1 MFGWNFL
8 PKFYFELTWSSCHKF
23 FWYKLLIIFLIVIRF
38 QCLIRPY
45 PKHDIQTIIPKH
57 LPSSQLN
64 SLTRTYIPILKSNNT
79 TWTITT
85 QFSYQNLHTNLEIET
100 TQLEQTTNVEV
111 TCWTI
116 KLVAK
121 TNPSFILVQCN
132 WWATW
137 IKLLLHIF
145 MIQWLDHNMI
155 IHEIENEWGKKI

>member
-1 MFGWNFL
+1 MFNKAISKAWYSNNHSKTFTILTTQFSYQNLHTNLEIKQHNLNNHNSILL
-8 PKFYFELTWSSCHKF
+8 PKLTYQSWN
-23 FWYKLLIIFLIVIRF
+23 
-38 QCLIRPY
+38 Q
-45 PKHDIQTIIPKH
+45 
-57 LPSSQLN
+57 
-64 SLTRTYIPILKSNNT
+64 NNT
-79 TWTITT
+79 IWTITT